1 MPTVAITPDDELLDR
16 NLGALHEISARSG
29 PLYVVTHPR
38 VDVPD
43 LAAAEIVVPKNEP
56 ELDPI
61 LLTIP
66 LQLLAYH
73 ASVALGNDIDKPR
86 NLAKSVTVE

>member
-1 MPTVAITPDDELLDR
+1 VLTI
-16 NLGALHEISARSG
+16 
-29 PLYVVTHPR
+29 THPGKLPVT
-38 VDVPD
+38 VDGVF
-43 LAAAEIVVPKNEP
+43 EVPKSAP

-61 LLTIP
+61 LLNIP

-73 ASVALGNDIDKPR
+73 VALKKGRDIDKPR

>member
-1 MPTVAITPDDELLDR
+1 MPGDGPVLRVPR
-16 NLGALHEISARSG
+16 SA
-29 PLYVVTHPR
+29 
-38 VDVPD
+38 
-43 LAAAEIVVPKNEP
+43 P

-73 ASVALGNDIDKPR
+73 VALRLGHDIDKPR

>member
-1 MPTVAITPDDELLDR
+1 MPADELADR
-16 NLGALHEISARSG
+16 NLAAMQQIRARGGAVLA
-29 PLYVVTHPR
+29 VTHDD
-38 VDVPD
+38 VDFGDLDVPR
-43 LAAAEIVVPKNEP
+43 IVVPRTEP

-73 ASVALGNDIDKPR
+73 AALTLGYDIDKPR

>member
-1 MPTVAITPDDELLDR
+1 MAITHPGEMPVTLD
-16 NLGALHEISARSG
+16 GSFE
-29 PLYVVTHPR
+29 
-38 VDVPD
+38 VPMS
-43 LAAAEIVVPKNEP
+43 VP

-61 LLTIP
+61 LLNLP

-73 ASVALGNDIDKPR
+73 VALRKGRDIDKPR

>member
-1 MPTVAITPDDELLDR
+1 VDFGGM
-16 NLGALHEISARSG
+16 
-29 PLYVVTHPR
+29 
-38 VDVPD
+38 DVPR
-43 LAAAEIVVPKNEP
+43 IVVPRSEP

-73 ASVALGNDIDKPR
+73 AALTLGHDIDKPR